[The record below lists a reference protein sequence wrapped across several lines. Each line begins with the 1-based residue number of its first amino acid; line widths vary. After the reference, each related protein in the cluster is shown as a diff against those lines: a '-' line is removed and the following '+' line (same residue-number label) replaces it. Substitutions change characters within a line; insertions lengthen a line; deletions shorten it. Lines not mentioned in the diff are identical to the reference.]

1 MSEPIQTAAFWDGSA
16 DGYIASAEP
25 FTELFCRDAI
35 SMCGVGPGVK
45 LIDIATGP
53 GALAI
58 AAAEAGAEVTAIDF
72 SATMIE
78 RLRARIGQLHIV
90 AEQMDGQALNLPD
103 AAFDI
108 ACSIFGIPLF
118 PDWRAG
124 LRELV
129 RVLKPGGRAV
139 VAVADNPYGFGPNQL
154 FAQARA
160 RLYPAIS
167 SHNPI
172 AMDLVSEHANLLAAF
187 TAAGIGGLEIQERTH
202 DFRLDPAMLVSD
214 HPMLVNNPILS
225 GLGAEERQSVV
236 REAAAEAQRTMRAD
250 GPWMPG
256 TARIVIGTKL

>member
-1 MSEPIQTAAFWDGSA
+1 MSQPIQTAAFWDGSA

-25 FTELFCRDAI
+25 FTAQFCLDAVELAGIR
-35 SMCGVGPGVK
+35 PGVT

-58 AAAEAGAEVTAIDF
+58 AAAKAGAEVTAIDF

-78 RLRARIGQLHIV
+78 RLRTRIGDLPIV

-108 ACSIFGIPLF
+108 ACSVFGIPLF

-129 RVLKPGGRAV
+129 RVLKPGGQAV

-160 RLYPAIS
+160 RLYPAIPIE
-167 SHNPI
+167 NLI
-172 AMDLVSEHANLLAAF
+172 AMDLVSERASLLAAF
-187 TAAGIGGLEIQERTH
+187 STAGIGGLEIHERTH
-202 DFRLDPAMLVSD
+202 DFRLDPAMLASD
-214 HPMLVNNPILS
+214 NPMLAYNPLLS
-225 GLGAEERQSVV
+225 GLGAEEQQCVV
-236 REAAAEAQRTMRAD
+236 REAAAEAMRSVRAD
-250 GPWMPG
+250 SLSMPG
-256 TARIVIGTKL
+256 TARIVVGTKL